1 MPLLSIIIPVYNTAL
16 YLAACMD
23 SVLLQPSAESVEV
36 ICVND
41 GSTDDSAR
49 ILHTYAER
57 YSNVRI
63 ISQPNGGLSA
73 ARNTGLRAA
82 SGEYVL
88 FLDSDDWLTSNAID
102 VLKKELIEHENIDV
116 LAFAGQNYNEDTK
129 QYETV
134 EPIPTGEYATGM
146 DYYNHFASTNRQ
158 FPFVCVVLRAYRRQF
173 LLENDLF
180 FGEGLLHEDNLFT
193 PLVCYKAGR
202 VREISDVLYIYRHR
216 SGSITQSPSDKNT
229 LDLAQIANTVARAT
243 LVQKKGRVAKRVVC
257 CYYQRAIEQARC
269 KPTLL
274 NQVKQLVDWKLY
286 FSVSLTKP
294 RHIINF
300 WKNRI

>member
-1 MPLLSIIIPVYNTAL
+1 MPLFSVIIPIYNTAV
-16 YLAACMD
+16 YLDDCLR
-23 SVLLQPSAESVEV
+23 SVVCQLPEQEVEI
-36 ICVND
+36 ICIND
-41 GSTDDSAR
+41 GSTDDSVTVLQPYLAR
-49 ILHTYAER
+49 YPNIRLI
-57 YSNVRI
+57 N
-63 ISQPNGGLSA
+63 QPNAGLSA

-88 FLDSDDWLTSNAID
+88 FQDSDDWLTSNAID

-173 LLENDLF
+173 LLENGLF

-243 LVQKKGRVAKRVVC
+243 LVQKKGRVAKRAVC

-286 FSVSLTKP
+286 FSVSLTKL